1 MQEIQ
6 TNDGSSS
13 IIIIQGDHG
22 TLSTDP
28 GRIFNQGGTPT
39 RELIEERSA
48 ILNALFVPTTCKP
61 AEFYQSITPV
71 NSFRVTF
78 NSCFGTDLE
87 LLEDQTYWSMYNRPF
102 DFKLV
107 DDLLKSQRAP

>member
-1 MQEIQ
+1 VQEIQ

-48 ILNALFVPTTCKP
+48 ILNAFFVPSTCKP
-61 AEFYQSITPV
+61 AEFYSAITPV
-71 NSFRVTF
+71 NSFRVVF

-87 LLEDQTYWSMYNRPF
+87 LLEDQSYWSMSQLPF
-102 DFKLV
+102 DFNLV
-107 DDLLKSQRAP
+107 DDLLGSK